1 MHVDQ
6 LGCEVRVERARGD
19 PKMHERH
26 AGHLDGLGERIR
38 LEGEHIRTLRQ
49 TRVRRLR
56 PVEFRRLTL
65 IGRTR
70 CEQVVQPKYRV
81 EEPRPCLLHARTVIR
96 KLAVRAVCTA
106 DRRHRPCGV
115 EHVTPRLG
123 GRTRPR
129 AGEAS
134 VPVEV
139 ERRRYRTCEQPFP
152 FLTPLSAVVELA
164 LSGLAAGAPS
174 HHEEP
179 DRRLAGRVPGGV
191 VRQPAREVV
200 EMLLKVP
207 LHPPDAL
214 WSEVHLVVGRDLP
227 AHPHVTPRAEHEPLR
242 IGVLRG
248 HGRRV
253 VGVRSSP
260 RVEPPRRNCHGN
272 IGVTVEVRG
281 VVALYAGPPRVVCAA
296 RRVVDQR
303 LLERQHVPE
312 RHLTALPRG
321 RPEELPQIAHV
332 VPDVLL
338 LAGIVR
344 DLLRVLRVDEER
356 PEHLPLHRAAL
367 ARAVRVVARRD
378 DVRPDRG
385 EVRRPFDRR
394 ANLHL
399 PGVGAADGTDP
410 AIRPRLLRDPLH
422 HVVPIAA
429 RVWRSGMEVG
439 AGAL

>member
-19 PKMHERH
+19 PEMHERH

-49 TRVRRLR
+49 TRVRRLQ

-200 EMLLKVP
+200 ELLLKVP

-214 WSEVHLVVGRDLP
+214 LSEVHLVAGRGLP

-281 VVALYAGPPRVVCAA
+281 VVALDAGPPRVVFVA

-303 LLERQHVPE
+303 LLERRHVPE

-321 RPEELPQIAHV
+321 RPEE
-332 VPDVLL
+332 
-338 LAGIVR
+338 
-344 DLLRVLRVDEER
+344 
-356 PEHLPLHRAAL
+356 LPLHRAAL

-422 HVVPIAA
+422 DVVPIAA